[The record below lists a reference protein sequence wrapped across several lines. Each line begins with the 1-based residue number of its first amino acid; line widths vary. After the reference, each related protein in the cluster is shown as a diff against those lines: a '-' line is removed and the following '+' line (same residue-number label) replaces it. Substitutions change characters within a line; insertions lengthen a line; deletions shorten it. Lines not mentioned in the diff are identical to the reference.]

1 MDFLG
6 RSQTV
11 YGIATGLSTFFG
23 LFLTLILGR
32 LSDNPRMTQKV
43 IIMYTFVAQTLSFT
57 GLLILQDPILLAINW
72 TWPLYPGLFVGGPAV
87 ITDLTQKNNRGRG
100 MVIFNAFINLGRGIG
115 PLFATLVVISFSILQ
130 ISPLTLYA
138 NNFVIIISKIISV
151 IGGIAITFGIKSGS
165 AQLNEIEKGKD
176 IPH

>member
-1 MDFLG
+1 M
-6 RSQTV
+6 

-72 TWPLYPGLFVGGPAV
+72 T
-87 ITDLTQKNNRGRG
+87 
-100 MVIFNAFINLGRGIG
+100 
-115 PLFATLVVISFSILQ
+115 
-130 ISPLTLYA
+130 
-138 NNFVIIISKIISV
+138 
-151 IGGIAITFGIKSGS
+151 
-165 AQLNEIEKGKD
+165 
-176 IPH
+176 